1 LGIWARAFVKRMTDP
16 FLSLFDME
24 AFRREDVV
32 DYYLHTYKSYE
43 EYRQTQITH
52 NIRKIKD
59 VWADE
64 ATLELLCGE
73 LRKDIPGEGVLS
85 GICHGTRNGFEQNF
99 ISTQPGF
106 EAIGTDISATAKDFE
121 RSVQWDFHDVR
132 EDWEGKF
139 DFVYSNSLDQSWNP
153 RSALVTWLNQ
163 LKPGGRLVIEH
174 TIGHGP
180 ANASEMDPFGVRPQ
194 VMPYV
199 LVQWFG
205 TDVSMRFVHSKKA
218 NNDLDVW
225 LFLLK
230 RNVSQVV

>member
-1 LGIWARAFVKRMTDP
+1 MGIWARAFVKRMTDP

-24 AFRREDVV
+24 AFRSEDVV

-52 NIRKIKD
+52 NIRKIKN

-64 ATLELLCGE
+64 ATLTLMCDELK
-73 LRKDIPGEGVLS
+73 KDIPGEAALS

-99 ISTQPGF
+99 IAAQDGF
-106 EAIGTDISATAKDFE
+106 DAIGTDISDTAKDFE
-121 RSVQWDFHDVR
+121 RSVQWDFHDVQ
-132 EDWEGKF
+132 EDWAGKF

-153 RSALVTWLNQ
+153 RAALVTWLNQ

-205 TDVSMRFVHSKKA
+205 TDISMRFVQSKKA

-225 LFLLK
+225 LFFVK
-230 RNVSQVV
+230 RNVNHLV